1 MSGNKRKKPVLSLEE
16 LAHRERIR
24 DLFNGVMVAT
34 VIVWVFRFCLCG
46 LVSLTKP
53 VLDYYSYTLLYL
65 LAESVAI
72 ALPFVIFHK
81 GRREYLAPIFTESSA
96 PDADHSVLHC
106 LFGAFAVFCLSFAAM
121 EAVDL
126 FRALLEGW
134 GVHTAVETP
143 DLGQSVL
150 QTGYYVVLSSVLRA
164 VTLEFAFRGVAQR
177 ALAPENRFCAVLV
190 AGLSFA
196 FVDGNMALA
205 VVRLAVGFLIGA
217 FYLRFRS
224 FWGCVLLQ
232 GCSQI
237 SVSIW
242 WIMRSIFVNGEL
254 SLYSPFLLL
263 VCFVLGLGAALYLF
277 YPFSREKKTQ
287 TTSTK
292 VALQQ
297 IFSSFAVYLL
307 IGLMAFSLLITTFST
322 DADPADPLLQPTP
335 EEGVKPPLH
344 FDREEELGTD
354 DGLNS

>member
-1 MSGNKRKKPVLSLEE
+1 MGNKKRTKPVLSLEE
-16 LAHRERIR
+16 QAHREQIR
-24 DLFNGVMVAT
+24 DLFNSVMVAT

-46 LVSLTKP
+46 LASLTKS

-65 LAESVAI
+65 VAESVAV

-81 GRREYLAPIFTESSA
+81 GRREDFAPIFTEPASSD
-96 PDADHSVLHC
+96 PDHNPLRY

-134 GVHTAVETP
+134 GVHTAVEVP
-143 DLGQSVL
+143 DLGKSIL
-150 QTGYYVVLSSVLRA
+150 QTGYYVLVSSILRA
-164 VTLEFAFRGVAQR
+164 FVLEFSFRGIAQR
-177 ALAPENRFCAVLV
+177 ALAPENRFCAVLI

-217 FYLRFRS
+217 FYLRFRN

-232 GCSQI
+232 ACSQL
-237 SVSIW
+237 SVSLW
-242 WIMRSIFVNGEL
+242 WVLRSIFVNGEL

-263 VCFVLGLGAALYLF
+263 VSFVLGVGAALYLF
-277 YPFSREKKTQ
+277 YPFRREKEPQ
-287 TTSTK
+287 TTSSK
-292 VALQQ
+292 VTLQQ

-307 IGLMAFSLLITTFST
+307 VGLMAFSLLVTTFST